1 MAQVSGCAGAGFRQ
15 GAVSVVAVVAIAL
28 REVSLEPNRR
38 SGAVRGPWGG
48 WGRAPKGLPGALGG
62 FVGGTAAAVSRTHK
76 RGNAVG
82 KWFCRAEQVC
92 DGKDNSSSDISDC
105 FRF

>member
-1 MAQVSGCAGAGFRQ
+1 MAQVLGCAGAGFRQ

-62 FVGGTAAAVSRTHK
+62 FVGGTAE
-76 RGNAVG
+76 RGGCVENPQERKCGWKVVLQSG
-82 KWFCRAEQVC
+82 TGV
-92 DGKDNSSSDISDC
+92 
-105 FRF
+105 

>member
-48 WGRAPKGLPGALGG
+48 WGSQGAARGSRGVRRWHSGG
-62 FVGGTAAAVSRTHK
+62 CVENPQERKCGWKVVLQSGTGV
-76 RGNAVG
+76 
-82 KWFCRAEQVC
+82 
-92 DGKDNSSSDISDC
+92 
-105 FRF
+105 